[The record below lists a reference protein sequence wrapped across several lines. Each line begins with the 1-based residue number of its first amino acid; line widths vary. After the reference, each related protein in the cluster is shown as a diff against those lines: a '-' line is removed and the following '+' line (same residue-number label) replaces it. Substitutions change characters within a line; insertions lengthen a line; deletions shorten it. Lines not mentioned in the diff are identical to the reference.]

1 MQRFGH
7 PALQGVGQVVGE
19 LGTEAPQKGTHVHA
33 SSDCLGAH
41 LGRHP
46 VLVGGR
52 CMSLLAKLKELAGAV
67 EGQIWRANATVMKA
81 ELDYFAKKRER
92 EQKEDPNA
100 RLG

>member
-1 MQRFGH
+1 
-7 PALQGVGQVVGE
+7 
-19 LGTEAPQKGTHVHA
+19 
-33 SSDCLGAH
+33 
-41 LGRHP
+41 
-46 VLVGGR
+46 
-52 CMSLLAKLKELAGAV
+52 MSLLAKLKELAGAV